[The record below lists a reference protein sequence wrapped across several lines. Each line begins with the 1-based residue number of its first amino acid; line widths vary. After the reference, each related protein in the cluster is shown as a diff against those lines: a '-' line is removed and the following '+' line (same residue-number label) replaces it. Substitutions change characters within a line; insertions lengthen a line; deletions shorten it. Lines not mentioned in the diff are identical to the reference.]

1 MGWIRMP
8 VVKRGPKLHSLNTYI
23 AKSFFNQFFS
33 DLIVNN
39 FPTCILA
46 VIIMTNQPKNYEF
59 MSPSKYIFV
68 MFGSV
73 NPTKIYSNNRL
84 IKANS

>member
-1 MGWIRMP
+1 MGWISMP
-8 VVKRGPKLHSLNTYI
+8 TVERGPKLHSLNTYI
-23 AKSFFNQFFS
+23 EKSFFNQFFS

-59 MSPSKYIFV
+59 KYIFV